1 MDRDG
6 NSAAVGRRVRALRV
20 ERGLSLSELA
30 RRAGIGKGSLSEIE
44 AGRRNPTIETLY
56 ALCGP
61 MSVPMTA
68 LVGDTATDDHPRT
81 RSGGMTSVT
90 LDVRHLPDHTVE
102 VFRLEFAPGADH
114 TSPAHG
120 PGVVEHITVVAGS
133 LSVGPAERMRTV
145 AAGSSTSFRSDS
157 AHRYRAGDEATEAV
171 LVILTPADPQRPP
184 VGMAR

>member
-1 MDRDG
+1 M
-6 NSAAVGRRVRALRV
+6 GRRVRALRV

-68 LVGDTATDDHPRT
+68 LVGDGPASQGEHPRT

-90 LDVRHLPDHTVE
+90 LDVRHLADHTVE

-120 PGVVEHITVVAGS
+120 PGVVEHLTVVAGS
-133 LSVGPAERMRTV
+133 LSAGPVTAMRTV
-145 AAGSSTSFRSDS
+145 EAGSSTTFRSDS
-157 AHRYRAGDEATEAV
+157 AHRYRAGDEPTEAV
-171 LVILTPADPQRPP
+171 LVIMTPADPQTPAA
-184 VGMAR
+184 GMAR